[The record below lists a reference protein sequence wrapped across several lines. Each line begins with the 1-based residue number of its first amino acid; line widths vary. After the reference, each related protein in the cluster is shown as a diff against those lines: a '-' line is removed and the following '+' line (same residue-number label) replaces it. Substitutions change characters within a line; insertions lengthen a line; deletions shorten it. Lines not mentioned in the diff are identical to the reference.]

1 MRTISRKGAT
11 PSHAIP
17 LWHKAGQKFAARGGH
32 VEAIA
37 HYYAALDLV
46 RLLPEGVERMQQELA
61 CLLPLALSL
70 AATLGYAADEV
81 KDVLTRAGEICG
93 LMGDAAPLFPVLH
106 GLSKFWTVRGDQALA
121 EDYIRTCLKIAEQ
134 TGNPLYIVESAATL
148 VHVLSITGQ
157 WGNEIASLVEL
168 GPRVYDENES
178 VCRENWSEAN
188 AKTSALSVAPNAL
201 YQVGRRADSERA
213 YREALAW
220 ARSLG
225 RPFDLAHTLCFTS
238 RYNVARDEHQLA
250 LIEAEEAV
258 SICESHGYGVW
269 LQCARAFQA
278 IAMANLGE
286 GAAAKTL
293 LVATIADWKKLGCGT
308 FLGFFTSHLA
318 RIEAGLGRLDE
329 ALALAR
335 EGIALTKRHQ
345 DYAHLPDAH
354 QTLARIMM
362 WLPRPDID
370 GAESALREGLG
381 VARSQGARALEA
393 KIGASL
399 EALTGNCEAITAES
413 LVGEGAR
420 TGVCRKSDQSRWPS
434 SEAAAPP

>member
-1 MRTISRKGAT
+1 M
-11 PSHAIP
+11 
-17 LWHKAGQKFAARGGH
+17 RGGH
-32 VEAIA
+32 AEAIA
-37 HYYAALDLV
+37 HYCAALDLV

-81 KDVLTRAGEICG
+81 KDVLTRAREICG

-106 GLSKFWTVRGDQALA
+106 GLSKFWTVHGDQALA

-157 WGNEIASLVEL
+157 WDGEIASLIEL
-168 GPRVYDENES
+168 GPRVYDENET

-188 AKTSALSVAPNAL
+188 AKTSALSVAPHAL
-201 YQVGRRADSERA
+201 YQMGRRADSERA
-213 YREALAW
+213 YREALTW

-238 RYNVARDEHQLA
+238 IYNLARDEHQLA
-250 LIEAEEAV
+250 LIEAEEAA

-269 LQCARAFQA
+269 LRCARAFQA
-278 IAMANLGE
+278 IAMANLGDW
-286 GAAAKTL
+286 AAAKAL

-308 FLGFFTSHLA
+308 FLGFFATHLA
-318 RIEAGLGRLDE
+318 QIEAELGRFDE

-335 EGIALTKRHQ
+335 EGIALAQRHH
-345 DYAHLPDAH
+345 DFAHLPDAH
-354 QTLARIMM
+354 QTLARI
-362 WLPRPDID
+362 LLRQPRPDVD
-370 GAESALREGLG
+370 GAEAALREGLRI
-381 VARSQGARALEA
+381 ARSQGARMLEAEIAAALEA
-393 KIGASL
+393 LA
-399 EALTGNCEAITAES
+399 GNREAIT
-413 LVGEGAR
+413 G
-420 TGVCRKSDQSRWPS
+420 
-434 SEAAAPP
+434 